1 MDYEL
6 QFKIYKDKKLANY
19 LKENSEWYKHLNRSN
34 NNYKYFLKG
43 YKKYNREMS
52 SNKFNT
58 AIDTIDTVNSILKI
72 IN

>member
-43 YKKYNREMS
+43 YKKYM
-52 SNKFNT
+52 F
-58 AIDTIDTVNSILKI
+58 
-72 IN
+72 